1 MELSTHFLQVL
12 LNSITSLCG
21 WSSLDKVDFQ
31 FAKMMAMPPVDR
43 VVQHLGD
50 KNERMPYRDAEKKVI
65 YLLLSRQSSFTECK
79 KTTYS
84 ATLLTVNLHDL

>member
-31 FAKMMAMPPVDR
+31 FANMMAMPPVDR
-43 VVQHLGD
+43 VVEHLV
-50 KNERMPYRDAEKKVI
+50 KNERMPYRDTEKKVI
-65 YLLLSRQSSFTECK
+65 CLLLSRQSSFTECK
-79 KTTYS
+79 KTTCS